1 MSEWWTYRPSSFLLF
16 SARTYYRLFELYNA
30 EIWPWQAVA
39 LLVGLAILALLRK
52 PGAWQGR
59 TISALL
65 AASWLWVA
73 WAYLYSRY
81 ASINWVATYFAAAF
95 ALEALLLIVLGVAHG
110 LVWRPPGSWISRA
123 GIGLAIFAVALQP
136 LIGPLVGRSWS
147 QVEVFAVA
155 PDPTVVGTLG
165 VLVLASGWPKWL
177 LLPIPILWCLVSGA
191 TAWVMQSPDAALM
204 PAAAALAIVAV
215 GGSVLSRTA
224 PPARDASGTPALD

>member
-30 EIWPWQAVA
+30 EIWPWQVLA

-73 WAYLYSRY
+73 WAYFYSRY
-81 ASINWVATYFAAAF
+81 ASINWMATYFAAAF
-95 ALEALLLIVLGVAHG
+95 ALEALLLIVLGVGHELA
-110 LVWRPPGSWISRA
+110 WRPPGSWISRA

-204 PAAAALAIVAV
+204 PAAAALVIVAG
-215 GGSVLSRTA
+215 GGSVLSRMA
-224 PPARDASGTPALD
+224 PARDASGTPALD